1 MSFVSLPS
9 AAFGSADSAS
19 VLADAASPLA
29 GSASPGAPSPR
40 PAPASPAPRP
50 APTEALSASTTAAGH
65 PTPPPPPTPP
75 TTPITTTHGHAGP
88 PTDGLAANAAAGDPA
103 GDSPSTP
110 TGDSTEAGADADA
123 ALNTPDAR
131 RNTHY
136 AGLPTNAA
144 APPPAGDSPGTP
156 TRHVTTNAT
165 TAKPTHTPA
174 PNPTAPPANTPSD
187 SPPSTPSHPQPT
199 APATNYATGPAPSAP
214 PRPPTTPVPID
225 THLERIRSR
234 LTRLT
239 PEQAWDAARQGALLV
254 DIRYAALRDRD
265 GLIPGALVVERNE
278 LEWRLDPQGSHR
290 LPEADRH
297 DLEIVVLCNEGYA
310 SSLAAASLH
319 DLGLFRATDLVGG
332 FQAWRAAGLPVTAPA
347 AS

>member
-40 PAPASPAPRP
+40 PAPASPSPRP
-50 APTEALSASTTAAGH
+50 APAEALSASTTAAGH
-65 PTPPPPPTPP
+65 STPPPPPTPP
-75 TTPITTTHGHAGP
+75 TTPITTTHGHTGP
-88 PTDGLAANAAAGDPA
+88 PTDGLAANAAADEPA

-110 TGDSTEAGADADA
+110 TGDSTTTGTDADA
-123 ALNTPDAR
+123 ALNTPDAP

-144 APPPAGDSPGTP
+144 APPPAGDSPG
-156 TRHVTTNAT
+156 
-165 TAKPTHTPA
+165 
-174 PNPTAPPANTPSD
+174 
-187 SPPSTPSHPQPT
+187 
-199 APATNYATGPAPSAP
+199 PAPSAP

-225 THLERIRSR
+225 THLERVRSR